1 MKKVFLMITV
11 TLLAFPLLASS
22 FQVDGMVRSKAAYR
36 FSQQDLP
43 VQELLVDS
51 TITHYGDKGALTIHP
66 MAYLNPNKEAEFDLK
81 EVYVDLYFDNLDLR
95 IGKQTIIWGEA
106 EGAFITD
113 LVSPRDMRSF
123 ILADFTE
130 IRKAVPAIKA
140 DFYFGN
146 YTLEGIWVSHHIPST
161 LPEQD
166 SMWARVPTL
175 FPMEP
180 VVTAPKPL
188 PTDVTHSEFFLS
200 LGHWGGNLNWTING
214 GTMYSDEPVI
224 TSITLEPSKVRVE
237 QAYERYSFVGG
248 SMNTVIGLGVLRL
261 EAALAFDK
269 PMNKI
274 VKQSPPSPP
283 TVSVET
289 HPQLQ
294 VLGGFDWPMFG
305 SQWSAQYLVTYTH
318 DHHDA
323 LYSQMRPVEEVE
335 QTVTLRW
342 QKTYLDELL
351 TAKVF
356 TYLELSPLNMLL
368 RPSVSYALGSG
379 VIVEGGFEFFL
390 GKEDGTFGAYFDNSM
405 MWAALRW
412 YF

>member
-1 MKKVFLMITV
+1 MKKVLLIGTV
-11 TLLAFPLLASS
+11 ILLSFPLLASS
-22 FQVDGMVRSKAAYR
+22 FQIDGMVRSKAAYR

-43 VQELLVDS
+43 VQEILVDS
-51 TITHYGDKGALTIHP
+51 TITHFGDIGALSIHP
-66 MAYLNPNKEAEFDLK
+66 VAYLKPDKNVEFDLK
-81 EVYVDLYFDNLDLR
+81 EVYADLYFDNIDLR

-130 IRKAVPAIKA
+130 IRKAVPAIKG

-161 LPEQD
+161 LPDKD
-166 SMWARVPTL
+166 SMWARKPTL
-175 FPMEP
+175 FPSPPTIKSPEP
-180 VVTAPKPL
+180 FSSAMK
-188 PTDVTHSEFFLS
+188 HSEFFLS

-224 TSITLEPSKVRVE
+224 ASMTPPLTLS

-274 VKQSPPSPP
+274 VLGSPPL
-283 TVSVET
+283 VSVET

-294 VLGGFDWPMFG
+294 VLVGFDWPM
-305 SQWSAQYLVTYTH
+305 
-318 DHHDA
+318 
-323 LYSQMRPVEEVE
+323 
-335 QTVTLRW
+335 
-342 QKTYLDELL
+342 
-351 TAKVF
+351 
-356 TYLELSPLNMLL
+356 
-368 RPSVSYALGSG
+368 
-379 VIVEGGFEFFL
+379 
-390 GKEDGTFGAYFDNSM
+390 
-405 MWAALRW
+405 
-412 YF
+412 

>member
-1 MKKVFLMITV
+1 MKKVLLIGTV
-11 TLLAFPLLASS
+11 ILLSFPLLASS
-22 FQVDGMVRSKAAYR
+22 FQIDGMVRSKAAYR

-43 VQELLVDS
+43 VQEILVDS
-51 TITHYGDKGALTIHP
+51 TITHFGDIGALSIHP
-66 MAYLNPNKEAEFDLK
+66 VAYLKPDKNVEFDLK
-81 EVYVDLYFDNLDLR
+81 EVYADLYFDNIDLR

-130 IRKAVPAIKA
+130 IRKAVPAIKG

-161 LPEQD
+161 LPDKD
-166 SMWARVPTL
+166 SMWARKPTL

-224 TSITLEPSKVRVE
+224 ASMTPPLTLS

-274 VKQSPPSPP
+274 VLGSPPL
-283 TVSVET
+283 VSVET

-294 VLGGFDWPMFG
+294 VLVGFDWPMFG

-323 LYSQMRPVEEVE
+323 LYSQMRPIQEVE

-356 TYLELSPLNMLL
+356 SYLELSPLNMLL
-368 RPSVSYALGSG
+368 RPSISYALGSG
-379 VIVEGGFEFFL
+379 VILEGGFEFFL
-390 GKEDGTFGAYFDNSM
+390 GKEEGTFGAYFDNSM

>member
-1 MKKVFLMITV
+1 MKKVLLIGTV
-11 TLLAFPLLASS
+11 ILLSFPLLASS
-22 FQVDGMVRSKAAYR
+22 FQIDGMVRSKAAYR

-43 VQELLVDS
+43 VQEILVDS
-51 TITHYGDKGALTIHP
+51 TITHFGDIGALSIHP
-66 MAYLNPNKEAEFDLK
+66 VAYLKPDKNVEFDLK
-81 EVYVDLYFDNLDLR
+81 EVYADLYFDNIDLR

-130 IRKAVPAIKA
+130 IRKAVPAIKG

-161 LPEQD
+161 LPDKD
-166 SMWARVPTL
+166 SMWAREPTL
-175 FPMEP
+175 FPSPPTIKSPEP
-180 VVTAPKPL
+180 FSSAMK
-188 PTDVTHSEFFLS
+188 HSEFFLS

-224 TSITLEPSKVRVE
+224 ASMTPPLTLS

-274 VKQSPPSPP
+274 VLGSPPL
-283 TVSVET
+283 VSVET

-294 VLGGFDWPMFG
+294 VLVGFDWPMFG

-323 LYSQMRPVEEVE
+323 LYSQMRPIQEVE

-356 TYLELSPLNMLL
+356 SYLELSPLNMLL
-368 RPSVSYALGSG
+368 RPSISYALGSG
-379 VIVEGGFEFFL
+379 VILEGGFEFFL
-390 GKEDGTFGAYFDNSM
+390 GKEEGTFGAYFDNSM